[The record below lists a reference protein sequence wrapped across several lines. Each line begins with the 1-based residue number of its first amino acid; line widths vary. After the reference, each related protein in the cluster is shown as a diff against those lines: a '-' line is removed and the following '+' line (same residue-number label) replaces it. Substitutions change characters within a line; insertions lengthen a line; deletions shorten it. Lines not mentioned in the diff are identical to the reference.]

1 MSAGLIARS
10 SSDELLFD
18 TRNISYGLVKSGN
31 LTYVENW
38 RRLRLRGI
46 NVDPN
51 IGSSWVERGVPGD
64 NQWGFTISNS
74 VSPIVFLV
82 GKGVVTGVK
91 VVDANTKTFLFA
103 CADQNT
109 RYYCF
114 DLMREDGLTGPG
126 LITRDVNNKVT
137 FNSRQVPL
145 NVVAAITA
153 PVYGPLD
160 SFGRPIVTYVN
171 GRNELI
177 QHGGISSEGIT
188 HCVVDI
194 PLDAGTEY
202 AAFLPWNRSCGVISD
217 VTGTN
222 RWDIYGVSEGAYGRT
237 GGMSFMFGPPGRT
250 TEDEWTQT
258 RQTYVSYHLLPV
270 DRYPTALVIKTTNLP
285 FPLN

>member
-1 MSAGLIARS
+1 MSAGLIARNLNN
-10 SSDELLFD
+10 DLLFD
-18 TRNISYGLVKSGN
+18 TRSISYGLVKSGN

-51 IGSSWVERGVPGD
+51 IGSSWVERGIPGD
-64 NQWGFTISNS
+64 NQWGFTISNTI
-74 VSPIVFLV
+74 SPIVFLV

-91 VVDANTKTFLFA
+91 VVDSTTKTFLFA

-109 RYYCF
+109 KYYCF
-114 DLMREDGLTGPG
+114 DLMRDDSIIGPG
-126 LITRDVNNKVT
+126 LKTRDVNNKIT

-145 NVVAAITA
+145 NVVAAIQA

-160 SFGRPIVTYVN
+160 SYGRPILTYVN
-171 GRNELI
+171 GRNEII
-177 QHGGISSEGIT
+177 QTRDSGAEGII

-202 AAFLPWNRSCGVISD
+202 AAFLPWNRGCGIIDTLTYSAPE
-217 VTGTN
+217 
-222 RWDIYGVSEGAYGRT
+222 IYGVSEGAYGRT

-250 TEDEWTQT
+250 TQDAWSQT
-258 RQTYVSYHLLPV
+258 RQSYVSYNAFPAE
-270 DRYPTALVIKTTNLP
+270 RYPTALVIRTTNLP
-285 FPLN
+285 FPFG